1 MNTVEHKNPAETPG
15 AEHKAV
21 AAVLVVVALVLAA
34 FLLNFVKSPIASTS
48 DKWGQ
53 LGDYFGGLLNPV
65 VALAALYLLSLS
77 IRIQR
82 KELAATRQALDEQ
95 ARHANDSADL
105 AALTSLVNAALA
117 EAGMHRDHLRFLVQQ
132 ISAHDQAVRQ
142 HDWDVARAG
151 GRGAGSPGGQFA
163 IYSIEGRPIPKVEAI
178 QSIVSVHQRMD
189 RIMRARSEHEQ
200 QIREILAKRLA

>member
-132 ISAHDQAVRQ
+132 ISAYDQAVRQ
-142 HDWDVARAG
+142 HEWEVARAG
-151 GRGAGSPGGQFA
+151 GKGAGSPGGQFA